1 MYSYYPTRQPVLVR
15 DSELRVERRLPAAG
29 EVKVRVGDRVEPG
42 TVVAV
47 AERPG
52 RPVLL
57 NVARELEVAPQD
69 AGRRLIKAPGS
80 TVAPDEPVARRRRGL
95 RVRTVKSP
103 CEGTV
108 TGFDAATG
116 ILTLTPTAQ
125 RIELNAYAAGI
136 VEDVELQYGVTI
148 RLFGSRFYGA
158 IGLGGE
164 AHGVLKVLTG
174 DRQQPLTAEAI
185 DSRAARAVIAA
196 GGGVNAAALAKAAQ
210 VGVKGVIVGSIEERE
225 LLAFLKVERQAAWRV
240 GLPDWQLPTATAPF
254 TIVVTE
260 GFGQGP
266 MAEPLYETLR
276 AGDGEQVSLRG
287 TTRLAGGLERPEV
300 LLSGGSGR
308 GAEDQGLPVAALVPG
323 ATVRLVDQDH
333 LGALATVREAP
344 RRRRLTGDL
353 VVPALEVELAT
364 GGRVLVP
371 TANVEVLA

>member
-15 DSELRVERRLPAAG
+15 DGELRVERRLPAAG
-29 EVKVRVGDRVEPG
+29 EVKVRVGDRVEPS

-47 AERPG
+47 ADRPG
-52 RPVLL
+52 RPILL
-57 NVARELEVAPQD
+57 NVARELEVTPQE
-69 AGRRLIKAPGS
+69 AGRRLTKAPGS
-80 TVAPDEPVARRRRGL
+80 AVAPDETVARRRRGL

-103 CEGTV
+103 GQALV

-116 ILTLTPTAQ
+116 ILTLTPAA
-125 RIELNAYAAGI
+125 RHLELAAYVAGI

-158 IGLGGE
+158 LGVGGE

-185 DSRAARAVIAA
+185 DGRAARAVIAA

-210 VGVKGVIVGSIEERE
+210 VGVKGVIVGSIAERE
-225 LLAFLKVERQAAWRV
+225 LLAFLNVERQTAWRV
-240 GLPDWQLPTATAPF
+240 GLPDWQVPVAAAPL
-254 TIVVTE
+254 TLVVTE

-266 MAEPLYETLR
+266 MAEPLYEALR

-300 LLSGGSGR
+300 LLAGGSGR

-323 ATVRLVDQDH
+323 ATVRLIDQDH

-353 VVPALEVELAT
+353 VVPALEVELST